1 MIRKDLHVQ
10 TEQITLCV
18 SRFLQTDDSD
28 QSATQ
33 ITSADVQENQPE
45 TMQSIVSINDLILKT
60 GIKLFG
66 KICTFRLN
74 KYHCLFP
81 SNR

>member
-18 SRFLQTDDSD
+18 SRFLRYLD

-33 ITSADVQENQPE
+33 ITSPDVQVNKPE
-45 TMQSIVSINDLILKT
+45 TMTINGEYK
-60 GIKLFG
+60 
-66 KICTFRLN
+66 
-74 KYHCLFP
+74 
-81 SNR
+81 

>member
-18 SRFLQTDDSD
+18 SRFLQSDDSD

-33 ITSADVQENQPE
+33 ITSADVQVNQPE
-45 TMQSIVSINDLILKT
+45 TMTINCEYK
-60 GIKLFG
+60 
-66 KICTFRLN
+66 
-74 KYHCLFP
+74 
-81 SNR
+81 

>member
-10 TEQITLCV
+10 TEQITLCA

-33 ITSADVQENQPE
+33 IMSADVQVNQPE
-45 TMQSIVSINDLILKT
+45 TMTINCEYK
-60 GIKLFG
+60 
-66 KICTFRLN
+66 RLN
-74 KYHCLFP
+74 IK
-81 SNR
+81 N

>member
-18 SRFLQTDDSD
+18 SCFLQTDYSD

-33 ITSADVQENQPE
+33 IMSPDVP
-45 TMQSIVSINDLILKT
+45 V
-60 GIKLFG
+60 
-66 KICTFRLN
+66 
-74 KYHCLFP
+74 
-81 SNR
+81 NRDS

>member
-18 SRFLQTDDSD
+18 SRFHQTDDSD

-33 ITSADVQENQPE
+33 IHECRCASKSARNDDNQ
-45 TMQSIVSINDLILKT
+45 L
-60 GIKLFG
+60 
-66 KICTFRLN
+66 
-74 KYHCLFP
+74 
-81 SNR
+81 

>member
-33 ITSADVQENQPE
+33 ITSADVQVNQPE
-45 TMQSIVSINDLILKT
+45 TMTINGEYK
-60 GIKLFG
+60 
-66 KICTFRLN
+66 
-74 KYHCLFP
+74 
-81 SNR
+81 